1 MNELNIQMTAE
12 QLSLYK
18 ALRAEY
24 AKQMR
29 EIANIK
35 EFLKGDIDAF
45 FDKMGYDKEDKEAK
59 KAIKKSLAMY
69 AKQNASEEQNVVNEA
84 ATLASL

>member
-1 MNELNIQMTAE
+1 MNELNIQMNAE

-24 AKQMR
+24 AKQMH

-35 EFLKGDIDAF
+35 EFLTGDIEAF
-45 FDKMGYDKEDKEAK
+45 FDKMGYDKENKAEK
-59 KAIKKSLAMY
+59 KAIKKSLAMF
-69 AKQNASEEQNVVNEA
+69 AKQSMNEEQSVINEA
-84 ATLASL
+84 ATLAGL

>member
-12 QLSLYK
+12 QLTHYK
-18 ALRAEY
+18 TLRAEY

-45 FDKMGYDKEDKEAK
+45 FDKMGFDKEDKEAK
-59 KAIKKSLAMY
+59 KAIKKSLAMF

>member
-1 MNELNIQMTAE
+1 MNELNIQMNTE

-18 ALRAEY
+18 ELRAEY

-35 EFLKGDIDAF
+35 EFLAGDIEGF
-45 FDKMGYDKEDKEAK
+45 FDKMGYDKTNKAEK
-59 KAIKKSLAMY
+59 KAIKKSLEMF
-69 AKQNASEEQNVVNEA
+69 AKQSMNEEQSVINEA
-84 ATLASL
+84 ATLAGL